1 MRSNVVV
8 VAKKELARFFSNRA
22 SAFVAIVLPGLLIF
36 LMWSVMGNAMSSMFS
51 PDEAESPKV
60 AVVNMPAD
68 VGSFAAT
75 AGIDVEEI
83 ADLPEAGQIRE
94 SIEEGEMNAF
104 AVFPEGFDETVETY
118 DPASGMIAPQVEV
131 YYDSADT
138 ASTNAFAAFTSVLD
152 AYESS
157 LSNRFDVNGG
167 GGVYDVADGNDQSM
181 KFIVSIVPLLLF
193 ILLFSGCMSVAAE
206 SVAGEKERGTMATLL
221 ATPVRRSEI
230 ALGKVVALAFI
241 GLAIA
246 ASSFIGIVAGLPN
259 LMQGQLN
266 INLYGVPEYALLILV
281 IFSTTLVM
289 VVLIAIVSALAKTT
303 KEAQVYLTPLMI
315 VVMGIGFL
323 GMFGEAKTDV
333 AFYLI
338 PLYNSV
344 QCMIGIFTFEFQPLD
359 IVVCII
365 SNLIYTGIGV
375 AVLRRMFD
383 SERLMFAR

>member
-1 MRSNVVV
+1 MISNVVV

-22 SAFVAIVLPGLLIF
+22 SAFVAVILPGLLIF
-36 LMWSVMGNAMSSMFS
+36 LMWSIMGNAMSSMFS
-51 PDEAESPKV
+51 PDESEPSKV
-60 AVVNMPAD
+60 AVVNMPVD
-68 VGSFAAT
+68 VGAFADASD
-75 AGIDVEEI
+75 IDVEEV
-83 ADLPEAGQIRE
+83 AELPDAERIRE
-94 SIEEGEMNAF
+94 NIEEGDVNAY
-104 AVFPEGFDETVETY
+104 AVFPEGFDETVEIY
-118 DPASGMIAPQVEV
+118 DPASGMPAPHVEV

-138 ASTNAFAAFTSVLD
+138 ASAGAYETFTSMLD

-167 GGVYDVADGNDQSM
+167 GGVYDVADGNDRSM
-181 KFIVSIVPLLLF
+181 QFIVSIVPLLLF
-193 ILLFSGCMSVAAE
+193 ILLFSGCMSIAAE

-230 ALGKVVALAFI
+230 ALGKVIALALI

-259 LMQGQLN
+259 LMQGQMS
-266 INLYGVPEYALLILV
+266 INLYGVSEYALLILV

-315 VVMGIGFL
+315 VVMGVGFL

-333 AFYLI
+333 VFYLI

-359 IVVCII
+359 IMVCIV

>member
-1 MRSNVVV
+1 MRSNVVT
-8 VAKKELARFFSNRA
+8 VAKKELARFLSNRT
-22 SAFVAIVLPGLLIF
+22 SAFVAVVLPGLLIF
-36 LMWSVMGNAMSSMFS
+36 LMWSVMGNAMSGMFS
-51 PDEAESPKV
+51 PDDAESPKV
-60 AVVNMPAD
+60 AVVDLPAD
-68 VGSFAAT
+68 VEAFAA
-75 AGIDVEEI
+75 ASGIDVEGI
-83 ADLPEAGQIRE
+83 AEVPDAEQIRE
-94 SIEEGEMNAF
+94 NIEKGDVNAY
-104 AVFPEGFDETVETY
+104 AVFPEGFDQTVETY
-118 DPASGMIAPQVEV
+118 DPVSGLPAPQVEV

-138 ASTNAFAAFTSVLD
+138 ASAGAYATFTSMLD

-167 GGVYDVADGNDQSM
+167 GGVYDVADGNDRSM
-181 KFIVSIVPLLLF
+181 RFIVSIVPLLLF
-193 ILLFSGCMSVAAE
+193 ILMFSGCMSIAAE

-221 ATPVRRSEI
+221 TTPVRRSEI
-230 ALGKVVALAFI
+230 ALGKVIALALI

-246 ASSFIGIVAGLPN
+246 ASSIVGIVAGLPN

-344 QCMIGIFTFEFQPLD
+344 QCMIGIFTFDFQPLD
-359 IVVCII
+359 IVVCVL
-365 SNLIYTGIGV
+365 SNLVYTGIGV